1 MSPRSVILTCV
12 SCLLAA
18 ASLAQVATARDAA
31 ELGGTLQLLLLD
43 QRRAASAEDDPHR
56 WLEEIEGDAALAWCR
71 EQNAR
76 TEAALGDPKQSDAY
90 RKILAIADSKEKIP
104 HVGRIGGTTGDA
116 AAKVLYNF
124 WQVRATLTAQLSRNS
139 PQFSD
144 APHPSTQDAEH
155 VRGLWR
161 RCSLASYKSASPA
174 WEKK

>member
-1 MSPRSVILTCV
+1 MRVFTRMRLSLGVGVAPDRVHLFAADQPPRRP
-12 SCLLAA
+12 AA
-18 ASLAQVATARDAA
+18 ARAGAYAESSRAA
-31 ELGGTLQLLLLD
+31 SSK
-43 QRRAASAEDDPHR
+43 ASAEDDPHR

-76 TEAALGDPKQSDAY
+76 TEAALGDTKQSDAY

-139 PQFSD
+139 
-144 APHPSTQDAEH
+144 
-155 VRGLWR
+155 
-161 RCSLASYKSASPA
+161 SAIL
-174 WEKK
+174 